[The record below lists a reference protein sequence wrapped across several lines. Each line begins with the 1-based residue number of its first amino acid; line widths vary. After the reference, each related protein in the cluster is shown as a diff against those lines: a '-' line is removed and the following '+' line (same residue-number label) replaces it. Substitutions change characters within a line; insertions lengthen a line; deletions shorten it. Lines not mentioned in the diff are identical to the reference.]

1 MSEEDESQKT
11 EEPTPKK
18 MEDSRKK
25 GQVAMSREVNTWL
38 ILLMATIVMGALG
51 PSIAIDLKNSLQVYL
66 EQAHAL
72 PGVPGGFYL
81 MLGQAFQDMLR
92 VLTLPFLC
100 LVFIAF
106 VGPFV
111 QVGPLFSAETIV
123 PKLDKISP
131 VKGLKRLFSMK
142 SLVEFLK
149 GLLKLSTV
157 GVVGFV
163 IISPYFD
170 NFEHLVGMPLNIVLD
185 EVLVLILKM
194 MIGILVVLVIVAV
207 IDLSFQRADHTKK
220 MRMSKQEIKDEYKQT
235 EGDPHMKG
243 KLKQLRAEKGRQR
256 MIQAVPGA
264 DVVITNPTH
273 YSIALKYDPDNMEA
287 PMCVAK
293 GMDEI
298 ALIIREVAKE
308 HDVTIFENKPLAR
321 AMYDIIEVDQMV
333 PTEHFQAVAEVISFV
348 FKQQGKI

>member
-38 ILLMATIVMGALG
+38 ILLMATILMGALV

>member
-38 ILLMATIVMGALG
+38 ILLMATILMGALG

>member
-1 MSEEDESQKT
+1 
-11 EEPTPKK
+11 

-38 ILLMATIVMGALG
+38 ILLMATILMGALG

>member
-1 MSEEDESQKT
+1 
-11 EEPTPKK
+11 
-18 MEDSRKK
+18 
-25 GQVAMSREVNTWL
+25 
-38 ILLMATIVMGALG
+38 
-51 PSIAIDLKNSLQVYL
+51 
-66 EQAHAL
+66 
-72 PGVPGGFYL
+72 
-81 MLGQAFQDMLR
+81 
-92 VLTLPFLC
+92 
-100 LVFIAF
+100 
-106 VGPFV
+106 
-111 QVGPLFSAETIV
+111 
-123 PKLDKISP
+123 
-131 VKGLKRLFSMK
+131 MK

>member
-1 MSEEDESQKT
+1 
-11 EEPTPKK
+11 
-18 MEDSRKK
+18 
-25 GQVAMSREVNTWL
+25 
-38 ILLMATIVMGALG
+38 
-51 PSIAIDLKNSLQVYL
+51 
-66 EQAHAL
+66 
-72 PGVPGGFYL
+72 
-81 MLGQAFQDMLR
+81 
-92 VLTLPFLC
+92 
-100 LVFIAF
+100 
-106 VGPFV
+106 
-111 QVGPLFSAETIV
+111 
-123 PKLDKISP
+123 
-131 VKGLKRLFSMK
+131 
-142 SLVEFLK
+142 
-149 GLLKLSTV
+149 
-157 GVVGFV
+157 
-163 IISPYFD
+163 
-170 NFEHLVGMPLNIVLD
+170 MPLNIVLD